1 LAALGITMTGI
12 TLRAPRSEMTRRF
25 GGVVDPT
32 DAALKPIDLARL
44 GRHFYGA
51 VPLQA
56 AK

>member
-1 LAALGITMTGI
+1 MAALGITMTGI